1 MRKIFAFAVLM
12 SFGVIAT
19 HAQKPRP
26 ASSYTAATAAGRYIS
41 KEFGFSAS
49 FPSEVV
55 SVSKDRNLTFFTSW
69 NTEKTW
75 WGDVDIL
82 DDVPYELGP
91 VNKEFMDRWFKS
103 QFSRA
108 DPTSAV
114 NYSTVQGYPT
124 ISAGLTK
131 RRATDGQV
139 VTGRMTYVFVKDRR
153 RIYVVHA
160 WSFPGGDA
168 QERESFIQSFQIQ

>member
-1 MRKIFAFAVLM
+1 MRKVFAFAVLV
-12 SFGVIAT
+12 FFAVIT
-19 HAQKPRP
+19 TYAQKPRP
-26 ASSYTAATAAGRYIS
+26 TSPYTAGTPAERYIS

-49 FPSEVV
+49 FPSELV

-69 NTEKTW
+69 NAEKTW

-82 DDVPYELGP
+82 DDVPYEPGP

-108 DPTSAV
+108 NPTSAV
-114 NYSTVQGYPT
+114 SYSTVQGYPT
-124 ISAGLTK
+124 ISAGMTK
-131 RRATDGQV
+131 RRASDGQV
-139 VTGRMTYVFVKDRR
+139 VTGRMAYVFVKDRR

-160 WSFPGGDA
+160 WSFPGQDE